1 MVEPN
6 SKFEQL
12 LAEYFVP
19 DETLAVFFGTTSY
32 DAVWEEK
39 KDKEG
44 KLIVK
49 QAFEDINAAENDIKC
64 LKECLYKYGVKS
76 DKDIYNLNQ
85 PTDKDSKGVFRQL
98 MNRVKAGSKG
108 PKRRHYLIIYLF
120 AGHGVLMDGMQ
131 AYVLN
136 EWDPSNKY
144 YKIFNAE
151 KKVRALAE
159 SYYNTYNISIFACC
173 RMLYN
178 SKTMQGMMSLDEAK
192 EHD

>member
-1 MVEPN
+1 
-6 SKFEQL
+6 
-12 LAEYFVP
+12 
-19 DETLAVFFGTTSY
+19 
-32 DAVWEEK
+32 
-39 KDKEG
+39 
-44 KLIVK
+44 
-49 QAFEDINAAENDIKC
+49 
-64 LKECLYKYGVKS
+64 
-76 DKDIYNLNQ
+76 
-85 PTDKDSKGVFRQL
+85 
-98 MNRVKAGSKG
+98 
-108 PKRRHYLIIYLF
+108 
-120 AGHGVLMDGMQ
+120 MDGMQ